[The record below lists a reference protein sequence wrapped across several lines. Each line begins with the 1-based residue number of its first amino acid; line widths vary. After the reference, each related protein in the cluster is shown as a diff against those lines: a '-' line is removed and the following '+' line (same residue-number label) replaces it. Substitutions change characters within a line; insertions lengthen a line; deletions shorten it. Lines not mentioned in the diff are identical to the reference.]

1 LTLAI
6 CALERES
13 RRSRREGEG
22 WRDPEQRRFKDCMGV
37 DLMDEKMCLVNSDT
51 TNSIFREIKYFQTL
65 TKNKENV

>member
-1 LTLAI
+1 
-6 CALERES
+6 
-13 RRSRREGEG
+13 
-22 WRDPEQRRFKDCMGV
+22 MGV